1 MPNPFHFR
9 SAINQLTR
17 LAALPN
23 PAHVRLRALSAM
35 AAHLSPANPRRELL
49 QRMLRDANQ
58 YEFARHQ
65 LRDLY
70 DRANP
75 LTLQPTRIHPQ
86 AEEEEL
92 PEEADDPL

>member
-9 SAINQLTR
+9 SALNQLAR
-17 LAALPN
+17 LAARPN
-23 PAHVRLRALSAM
+23 PAHVRLRAVSAL
-35 AAHLSPANPRRELL
+35 AEQLSPANPRHGLI
-49 QRMLRDANQ
+49 QRMLQAANP

-70 DRANP
+70 DRADP
-75 LTLQPTRIHPQ
+75 LTPQPTRIHPH

-92 PEEADDPL
+92 TEEADDPL